1 MKYNFIAIEGN
12 IGAGKTTLSK
22 MIANKLDAKL
32 VLEEF
37 TDNPFLPKFYNDVAK
52 YAFPLEL
59 SFLAERYQ
67 QLKDEM
73 SNTDLFNPLGVSD
86 YIFQKCLLFAKVN
99 LPDAEFELFSKL
111 FNIITPLLPKPDLL
125 IYLYLN
131 VSDLQKNIAKRGR
144 EYEQQISNEYLQ
156 NIQNSYLEYFKGQV
170 GQRILILDIA
180 DLNFVSN
187 KEHFEQI
194 LNLLEQDYKPGIHR
208 ISLATT
214 SGTAFE
220 PHH

>member
-37 TDNPFLPKFYNDVAK
+37 TDNPFLPKFYNDAAK

-73 SNTDLFNPLGVSD
+73 SNADLFNPLVVSD

-144 EYEQQISNEYLQ
+144 EYEQQIPNEYLQ
-156 NIQNSYLEYFKGQV
+156 NIQNSYLEYFKGQLS
-170 GQRILILDIA
+170 QRILILDIT

-194 LNLLEQDYKPGIHR
+194 LNLLEQDYKPGIHQ

-214 SGTAFE
+214 SGTAF
-220 PHH
+220 

>member
-1 MKYNFIAIEGN
+1 MRYNFIAIEGN

-22 MIANKLDAKL
+22 MIASELNAKL

-37 TDNPFLPKFYNDVAK
+37 ADNPFLPKFYSDANK

-73 SNTDLFNPLGVSD
+73 SNANLFNPLVVSD

-125 IYLYLN
+125 VYLYLSVEN
-131 VSDLQKNIAKRGR
+131 LQKNIAKRGR
-144 EYEQQISNEYLQ
+144 DYEQEIPDEYLQ
-156 NIQNSYLEYFKGQV
+156 KIQNSYLDHFKAQA
-170 GQRILILDIA
+170 GQRILILDVA
-180 DLNFVSN
+180 GLNFIAN
-187 KEHFEQI
+187 KEHFKEI
-194 LNLLEQDYKPGIHR
+194 LNLLEKDYEPGIHR

-214 SGTAFE
+214 NNTAF
-220 PHH
+220 